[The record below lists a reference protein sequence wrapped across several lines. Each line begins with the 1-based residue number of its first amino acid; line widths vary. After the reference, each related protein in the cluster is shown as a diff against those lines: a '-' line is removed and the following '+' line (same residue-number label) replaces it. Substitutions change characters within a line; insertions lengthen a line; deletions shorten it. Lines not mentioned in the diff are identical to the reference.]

1 MRLLNHARLR
11 IRTRR
16 LNTSGS
22 NATWFTHGADYPVRE
37 MASRL
42 IDWTLAHLWLMW
54 AFVGLTFLVMLFIPD
69 ARWNAITTAWGA
81 LLLGLLISLVL
92 EQRGEGIQRR
102 VWLTEPRNADRA
114 RRAVDELL
122 PVAAHSAAFA
132 VDLPSDIMQALM
144 SGATHS
150 ARREA
155 AERARAHMYAWTQV
169 AQVSQGTDPTPADEL
184 VRYAQQAREVRQR
197 HGVVLSR
204 VSQLDTALDRFL
216 DALRWY
222 EEAVAKDSPGAEYV
236 RAAPRYYLLPIGEA
250 AVRLCEGCADL
261 LFEARLLPP

>member
-1 MRLLNHARLR
+1 
-11 IRTRR
+11 
-16 LNTSGS
+16 
-22 NATWFTHGADYPVRE
+22 

-69 ARWNAITTAWGA
+69 ARWNAITTVWGA
-81 LLLGLLISLVL
+81 LFLGLLISLVVA
-92 EQRGEGIQRR
+92 QRGEGIQRR
-102 VWLTEPRNADRA
+102 VWLTEPQNADRA
-114 RRAVDELL
+114 RTTVDELL
-122 PVAAHSAAFA
+122 AVAAPSAASA
-132 VDLPSDIMQALM
+132 VDLPTEIVQALM
-144 SGATHS
+144 SGATRS

-155 AERARAHMYAWTQV
+155 AERARAHMYAWTQLTP
-169 AQVSQGTDPTPADEL
+169 VSADNNHTPADDL
-184 VRYAQQAREVRQR
+184 LKYTRQAREVRQR

-204 VSQLDTALDRFL
+204 VTQLDTALERFL

-222 EEAVAKDSPGAEYV
+222 EEAVARDNPGAEDV
-236 RAAPRYYLLPIGEA
+236 RAATRFYLLPIGEA